1 MRDADAA
8 RAAAEARVA
17 RLTSAMR
24 DAKGG
29 DAVRELVKREMGVEA
44 QLARGSA
51 PIRRNVAR
59 PRMRPWP
66 SAIGKDEKRL
76 VRT

>member
-1 MRDADAA
+1 VHHTISAGMAA
-8 RAAAEARVA
+8 
-17 RLTSAMR
+17 T
-24 DAKGG
+24 
-29 DAVRELVKREMGVEA
+29 REMGVEA

-59 PRMRPWP
+59 PRMRPEP
-66 SAIGKDEKRL
+66 SAIGKDENRL